1 MAVSAVSRHLQAP
14 TNGDMQDVER
24 IYKYLKQTMDWAL
37 VYSTTDTTPRVT
49 TDASYASCP
58 VTRRSQT
65 GLAVHM
71 FGAAFIWKSRRQP
84 SVALSSAE
92 AEYMAMCAGAQKLLW
107 LLQLLG
113 ELQIPGLTPPPTT
126 ALGITLEGDNMAAL
140 KMAEEGADSPATQH
154 ISIRYHFLK
163 ELVEAGIVQVQH
175 VDTEHNVADVLT
187 KPLLRVKHVKHTKKL
202 LGHHH

>member
-1 MAVSAVSRHLQAP
+1 
-14 TNGDMQDVER
+14 MQDVER
-24 IYKYLKQTMDWAL
+24 IYKYLKHTIDWAL
-37 VYSTTDTTPRVT
+37 TYSTTCTTPKLT

-58 VTRRSQT
+58 VTRRSRT
-65 GLAVHM
+65 GLVVVNEM
-71 FGAAFIWKSRRQP
+71 FGAAFIWKSKRQP

-107 LLQLLG
+107 LLQLLE

-126 ALGITLEGDNMAAL
+126 ALGITLQGDNKAAL

-163 ELVEAGIVQVQH
+163 EQVEAGVIRVEH
-175 VDTEHNVADVLT
+175 VPTEHNVADVMT
-187 KPLLRVKHVKHTKKL
+187 KPLLRIKHVKHTKKL
-202 LGHHH
+202 LGHHY